1 MLKIVLGICLSCLLP
16 VQEGLIGA
24 EKVLV
29 CVHGFM
35 RSKSN
40 MNFFEK
46 AFEDMGWKVYL
57 WFYPSRLK
65 TIEEHGQSLVELLTF
80 ITKRHPE
87 APICFATHSMGG
99 LVVRSAVNHD
109 SCPLQAKMGKA
120 VLIAP
125 PNRGSAYGRFL
136 NSFETCREI
145 AGPYAG
151 KQLMTTPEDGF
162 DSLGQFPP
170 SMQVLV
176 IAGTCGFNL
185 TIPGKNDG
193 KVGVNE
199 TRLSTPHEF
208 KKIFA
213 GHSWICHTPK
223 TIGIAKEFLER
234 DYLLGSD

>member
-1 MLKIVLGICLSCLLP
+1 MFKIFLSIYFFCFFITQGF
-16 VQEGLIGA
+16 VSGS
-24 EKVLV
+24 EKILV

-46 AFEDMGWKVYL
+46 AFEDIGWKVYL

-65 TIEEHGQSLVELLTF
+65 TIEEHGQSLTDLLNF
-80 ITKRHPE
+80 IARRHPGS
-87 APICFATHSMGG
+87 PICFATHSMGG
-99 LVVRSAVNHD
+99 LVVRSAVNHEG
-109 SCPLQAKMGKA
+109 CPIEAKIGRA

-136 NSFETCREI
+136 NTFETFREI

-151 KQLMTTPEDGF
+151 RQLMTTPEDGF
-162 DSLGQFPP
+162 DSLGQFPS

-193 KVGVNE
+193 KVGVSE

-223 TIGIAKEFLER
+223 TVEIAKEFLER
-234 DYLLGSD
+234 NYNSGSD

>member
-1 MLKIVLGICLSCLLP
+1 MRKYFCFFFLVVTLLQAQEKI
-16 VQEGLIGA
+16 
-24 EKVLV
+24 LV

-40 MNFFEK
+40 MSYFEK
-46 AFEDMGWKVYL
+46 SFKERGWDVYL

-65 TIEEHGQSLVELLTF
+65 TIEEHGASLTDLLNF
-80 ITKRHPE
+80 IAKRHPGE
-87 APICFATHSMGG
+87 AISFVTHSMGG
-99 LVVRSAVNHD
+99 LVVRSAVNHED
-109 SCPLQAKMGKA
+109 CPIEAKIGRA

-136 NSFETCREI
+136 NMFEPFRDI

-151 KQLMTTPEDGF
+151 RQLMTTQEDGF
-162 DSLGQFPP
+162 DALGQFPS
-170 SMQVLV
+170 SMEVLV

-185 TIPGKNDG
+185 AIPGKNDG
-193 KVGVNE
+193 KVGVSE

-208 KKIFA
+208 KKVFA

-223 TIGIAKEFLER
+223 TVEIASEFLER
-234 DYLLGSD
+234 EETATSP

>member
-1 MLKIVLGICLSCLLP
+1 LVCFFAAQGMLESG
-16 VQEGLIGA
+16 

-40 MNFFEK
+40 MSFFEK
-46 AFEDMGWKVYL
+46 AFEERGWKVYL

-65 TIEEHGQSLVELLTF
+65 TIEEHGHSLTDLLNF
-80 ITKRHPE
+80 IVKRHPDS
-87 APICFATHSMGG
+87 PICFATHSMGG
-99 LVVRSAVNHD
+99 LVVRSAVNQAE
-109 SCPLQAKMGKA
+109 CPVEAKLGKA

-136 NSFETCREI
+136 NAFEGFREI

-151 KQLMTTPEDGF
+151 RQLMTTPEDGF
-162 DSLGQFPP
+162 DFLGQFPP

-185 TIPGKNDG
+185 SIPGKNDG
-193 KVGVNE
+193 TVGISE

-223 TIGIAKEFLER
+223 TIEIAREFLER
-234 DYLLGSD
+234 DYVSISD